1 MEINLLISIIFC
13 RIIRGFRQFNKY
25 VVYMKRKNFKI
36 KKCNSLKI
44 VSLFILSFFCAFTG
58 YSKNEEKTKEAFAV
72 IERLIGNRASDFELT
87 IIDKKEVNKSD
98 WFEIET
104 TGSQVKI
111 KASSNTAICYAAYNF
126 LRDIGAVLVSWEGN
140 RVSLPNIWP
149 KYSKK
154 GDTPF
159 QYREYLNACT
169 FGYTTPWWD
178 WKRWEQ
184 EIDWMAMH
192 GINLPTAMEGQEAVW
207 QELWKEY
214 GLTSTQLEAHF
225 AGPAFLPWQRMGN
238 INSLEGPLPQEWF
251 SKKEELQKKILER
264 MRALDMHPVV
274 PAFSGYVPKAF
285 AEKHP
290 EAKITELKSWSGGGF
305 ASTFL
310 LDSKDPLFKKLGKR
324 FIEIYTKMYGK
335 SNFYLA
341 DSFNEIEPPVSEHN
355 KYEELSNY
363 GSTIYETINE
373 AAPGAVWVMQGW
385 LFGDNK
391 EFWTK
396 EATSAFLSKVP
407 NDRLMVQDY
416 ANDRY
421 KVWENQEA
429 FYGKQW
435 TYGYVHN
442 YGGSNP
448 VYGDLNFY
456 KNELTSLLKN
466 PNRGN
471 VVGYGA
477 MPEGLNNNSIVY
489 EYIYDLPWSQGEQ
502 PVNDWLTKYLNAR
515 YGQTTSKSVFQAWE
529 LLLESVYNIKYW
541 ETRWWNDRAGA
552 YLLFKRPTATITE
565 FKGNPGD
572 KKKLKEALDI
582 LTKEAKKFDKKNF
595 INYDLIDASRH
606 YYSLCID
613 EDLIEC
619 VKAYQQKD
627 ILKGDQLF
635 KKIEKQ
641 AFDIDKMM
649 SQQPLNS
656 LDQWVKSASDYGDS
670 PEVSKLYVKNA
681 KTLITLW
688 GGEGHLNDY
697 ASRSWQGMYKGFYW
711 PRWKM
716 FLEALKKSAVDNTPF
731 DETKERESIKNWE
744 TKWTENK

>member
-1 MEINLLISIIFC
+1 MKRENFSIKRKSSLKNVISI
-13 RIIRGFRQFNKY
+13 
-25 VVYMKRKNFKI
+25 
-36 KKCNSLKI
+36 
-44 VSLFILSFFCAFTG
+44 FILLFFCVVKG
-58 YSKNEEKTKEAFAV
+58 YSQNNENTRSAFEV
-72 IERLIGNRASDFELT
+72 IERLVGNRAADFQLSL
-87 IIDKKEVNKSD
+87 VKSKNNQAD
-98 WFEIET
+98 WFEIKT
-104 TGSQVKI
+104 TNNVVKI
-111 KASSNTAICYAAYNF
+111 KGSNNTAICYAAYNF
-126 LRDIGAVLVSWEGN
+126 LRDIGAALASWEGN
-140 RVSLPNIWP
+140 RVALPKVWP

-154 GDTPF
+154 GNTPF
-159 QYREYLNACT
+159 EYREYLNACT

-184 EIDWMAMH
+184 EIDWMALH

-214 GLTSTQLEAHF
+214 GLTNSQLEAHF

-251 SKKEELQKKILER
+251 SKKEELQKKILDR

-310 LDSKDPLFKKLGKR
+310 LDSKDPLFKKIGKR
-324 FIEIYTKMYGK
+324 FIEIYTKTYGK
-335 SNFYLA
+335 SDFYLA

-363 GSTIYETINE
+363 GSAVYETINE

-396 EATSAFLSKVP
+396 EATKAFLSKVP
-407 NDRLMVQDY
+407 NEKVMVQDY

-456 KNELTSLLKN
+456 KEELTSLLKN
-466 PNRGN
+466 PHKGN
-471 VVGYGA
+471 IVGYGA

-489 EYIYDLPWSQGEQ
+489 EYIYDLAWSKGQQ
-502 PVNDWLTKYLNAR
+502 PINDWLTKYLNAR
-515 YGQTTSKSVFQAWE
+515 YGGTVSESVFQAWK
-529 LLLESVYNIKYW
+529 LLLESVYNVKYW

-572 KKKLKEALDI
+572 KKKLKEALD
-582 LTKEAKKFDKKNF
+582 LLSKEAKKYDQKDF
-595 INYDLIDASRH
+595 IQYDLIDVSRH

-613 EDLIEC
+613 EDLMEC
-619 VKAYQQKD
+619 VKAYQQKN
-627 ILKGDQLF
+627 IEKGDQLF

-641 AFDIDKMM
+641 ALDIDKIMAG
-649 SQQPLNS
+649 QPLNG
-656 LDQWVKSASDYGDS
+656 LDQWVKSASDYGSS
-670 PEVSKLYVKNA
+670 PEVSSLYIKNA

-697 ASRSWQGMYKGFYW
+697 ASRSWKGMYKGFYW

-716 FLEALKKSAVDNTPF
+716 FLEALRKASVDNTPF
-731 DETKERESIKNWE
+731 DENKERESIKNWE
-744 TKWTENK
+744 INWTESK

>member
-1 MEINLLISIIFC
+1 MKKENFL
-13 RIIRGFRQFNKY
+13 NK
-25 VVYMKRKNFKI
+25 KHG
-36 KKCNSLKI
+36 SLKRI
-44 VSLFILSFFCAFTG
+44 VPFFMLLFFCVVKV
-58 YSKNEEKTKEAFAV
+58 YCKNEEKIESAQKV
-72 IERLIGNRASDFELT
+72 IERLIGNRASEFELS
-87 IIDKKEVNKSD
+87 IIENKGNKLD

-104 TGSQVKI
+104 TNNKVKI
-111 KASSNTAICYAAYNF
+111 KASNNTAVCYAAYNF

-140 RVSLPNIWP
+140 RIHLPETWP

-154 GDTPF
+154 SETPF

-214 GLTSTQLEAHF
+214 GLTSNQLEAHF
-225 AGPAFLPWQRMGN
+225 AGPAYLPWQRMGN
-238 INSLEGPLPQEWF
+238 INSLEGPLPKEWF

-285 AEKHP
+285 AEKHT

-310 LDSKDPLFKKLGKR
+310 LDSKDPLFKKIGKR
-324 FIEIYTKMYGK
+324 FIEIYTQKYGA

-341 DSFNEIEPPVSEHN
+341 DSFNEIEPPVSENN

-363 GSTIYETINE
+363 GSAIYETINE

-456 KNELTSLLKN
+456 KNELTSLLQN

-471 VVGYGA
+471 IVGYGA

-489 EYIYDLPWSQGEQ
+489 EYIYDLAWTKGEQ
-502 PVNDWLTKYLNAR
+502 PLNDWLTKYLHAR
-515 YGQTTSKSVFQAWE
+515 YGQKHTQSIFQAWE
-529 LLLESVYNIKYW
+529 LLLESVYNVKYW

-572 KKKLKEALDI
+572 KEKLKEALDI
-582 LTKEAKKFDKKNF
+582 LHKEAAKYDKKNF
-595 INYDLIDASRH
+595 INYDLIDISRH

-613 EDLIEC
+613 EDLMKC

-627 ILKGDQLF
+627 VIKGDQLF

-641 AFDIDKMM
+641 ALEIDKMM
-649 SQQPLNS
+649 SGQPLNS
-656 LDQWVKSASDYGDS
+656 LDQWVKSASDYGS
-670 PEVSKLYVKNA
+670 SAEVSKLYVKNA

-716 FLEALKKSAVDNTPF
+716 FLEAFRKSVVNNTQF
-731 DETKERESIKNWE
+731 DESNERELIKNWE
-744 TKWTENK
+744 IKWTESN

>member
-1 MEINLLISIIFC
+1 MKRENFSIKRKSSLKNVISI
-13 RIIRGFRQFNKY
+13 
-25 VVYMKRKNFKI
+25 
-36 KKCNSLKI
+36 
-44 VSLFILSFFCAFTG
+44 FILLFFCVVKG
-58 YSKNEEKTKEAFAV
+58 YSQNNENTRSAFEV
-72 IERLIGNRASDFELT
+72 IERLVGNRAADFQLSL
-87 IIDKKEVNKSD
+87 VKSKNNQAD
-98 WFEIET
+98 WFEIKT
-104 TGSQVKI
+104 TNNVVKI
-111 KASSNTAICYAAYNF
+111 KGSNNTAICYAAYNF
-126 LRDIGAVLVSWEGN
+126 LRDIGAALASWEGN
-140 RVSLPNIWP
+140 RVALPKVWP

-154 GDTPF
+154 GNTPF
-159 QYREYLNACT
+159 EYREYLNACT

-184 EIDWMAMH
+184 EIDWMALH

-214 GLTSTQLEAHF
+214 GLTNSQLEAHF

-251 SKKEELQKKILER
+251 SKKEELQKKILDR
-264 MRALDMHPVV
+264 MRALDMHPIV

-310 LDSKDPLFKKLGKR
+310 LDSKDPLFKKIGKR
-324 FIEIYTKMYGK
+324 FIEIYTKTYGK
-335 SNFYLA
+335 SDFYLA

-363 GSTIYETINE
+363 GSAVYETINE

-396 EATSAFLSKVP
+396 EATKAFLSKVP
-407 NDRLMVQDY
+407 NEKVMVQDY

-456 KNELTSLLKN
+456 KEELTSLLKN
-466 PNRGN
+466 PHKGN
-471 VVGYGA
+471 IVGYGA

-489 EYIYDLPWSQGEQ
+489 EYIYDLAWSKGEQ
-502 PVNDWLTKYLNAR
+502 PINDWLTKYLNAR
-515 YGQTTSKSVFQAWE
+515 YGGTVSESVFQAWK
-529 LLLESVYNIKYW
+529 LLLESVYNVKYW

-572 KKKLKEALDI
+572 KKKLKEALD
-582 LTKEAKKFDKKNF
+582 LLSKEAKKYDQKDF
-595 INYDLIDASRH
+595 IQYDLIDVSRH

-613 EDLIEC
+613 EDLMEC
-619 VKAYQQKD
+619 VKAYQQKN
-627 ILKGDQLF
+627 IEKGDQLF

-641 AFDIDKMM
+641 ALDIDKIMAG
-649 SQQPLNS
+649 QPLNG
-656 LDQWVKSASDYGDS
+656 LDQWVKSASDYGSS
-670 PEVSKLYVKNA
+670 PEVSSLYVKNA

-697 ASRSWQGMYKGFYW
+697 ASRSWKGMYKGFYW

-716 FLEALKKSAVDNTPF
+716 FLEALRKASVDNTPF
-731 DETKERESIKNWE
+731 DENKERESIKNWE
-744 TKWTENK
+744 INWTESK

>member
-1 MEINLLISIIFC
+1 
-13 RIIRGFRQFNKY
+13 
-25 VVYMKRKNFKI
+25 MKSENFKI
-36 KKCNSLKI
+36 KKHHSLKLA
-44 VSLFILSFFCAFTG
+44 VSVFTLLFFCAFKG
-58 YSKNEEKTKEAFAV
+58 YSKNDEKTKSAFEA
-72 IERLIGNRASDFELT
+72 IERLIGNRASEFELS
-87 IIDKKEVNKSD
+87 IIENKDNKKSD

-104 TGSQVKI
+104 TNNRVKI
-111 KASSNTAICYAAYNF
+111 TGSNNTAICYAAYNF
-126 LRDIGAVLVSWEGN
+126 LRDISAVLVSWEGN
-140 RVSLPNIWP
+140 RVALPKTWP

-154 GDTPF
+154 VNTPF
-159 QYREYLNACT
+159 EYREYLNACT

-214 GLTSTQLEAHF
+214 GLTNTQLESHF

-251 SKKEELQKKILER
+251 TKKEELQKKILER

-310 LDSKDPLFKKLGKR
+310 LDSKDPLFKKIGKR

-363 GSTIYETINE
+363 GSAIYETINE

-489 EYIYDLPWSQGEQ
+489 EYIYDLPWSKGEQ
-502 PVNDWLTKYLNAR
+502 PINDWLTKYLNAR

-529 LLLESVYNIKYW
+529 LLLESVYNVKYW

-552 YLLFKRPTATITE
+552 YLLFKRPTASITE

-582 LTKEAKKFDKKNF
+582 LTKEAKKFDNKNF
-595 INYDLIDASRH
+595 IHYDLIDASRH

-613 EDLIEC
+613 EDLMEC

-627 ILKGDQLF
+627 ISKGDQLF
-635 KKIEKQ
+635 KKIERQ
-641 AFDIDKMM
+641 ALDIDKMM
-649 SQQPLNS
+649 SAQPLNS
-656 LDQWVKSASDYGDS
+656 LDQWVKSASDYGS
-670 PEVSKLYVKNA
+670 SAAVSDLYVKNA

-716 FLEALKKSAVDNTPF
+716 FLEALKKSTVNNTPF
-731 DETKERESIKNWE
+731 DETKERELIKNWE
-744 TKWTENK
+744 IKWSENK

>member
-1 MEINLLISIIFC
+1 
-13 RIIRGFRQFNKY
+13 
-25 VVYMKRKNFKI
+25 MKRKNFKI
-36 KKCNSLKI
+36 KKCHSLKM
-44 VSLFILSFFCAFTG
+44 VLLFVLLFFCAFTG
-58 YSKNEEKTKEAFAV
+58 YSQNKEKTKEAFAV
-72 IERLIGNRASDFELT
+72 IERLIGNRASDFELS
-87 IIDKKEVNKSD
+87 IIDKKQVNQSD

-104 TGSQVKI
+104 AGSKVKI
-111 KASSNTAICYAAYNF
+111 KASSNTAICYAAYHF

-140 RVSLPNIWP
+140 RVGLPKVWP
-149 KYSKK
+149 KYLKK

-159 QYREYLNACT
+159 EYREYLNACT

-192 GINLPTAMEGQEAVW
+192 GVNLPTAMEGQEAAW
-207 QELWKEY
+207 QQLWKEY
-214 GLTSTQLEAHF
+214 GLTSTELEAHF

-238 INSLEGPLPQEWF
+238 INSLQGPLPPEWF
-251 SKKEELQKKILER
+251 TKKEALQKRILAR

-285 AEKHP
+285 AQKHP

-324 FIEIYTKMYGK
+324 FIEIYTGIYGA

-341 DSFNEIEPPVSEHN
+341 DSFNEIEPPVSQDN

-363 GSTIYETINE
+363 GSAIYQTIDE

-471 VVGYGA
+471 IVGYGA

-489 EYIYDLPWSQGEQ
+489 EYIYDLAWNKGQEPIE
-502 PVNDWLTKYLNAR
+502 DWLHAYLHAR
-515 YGQTTSKSVFQAWE
+515 YGKKTTAVALHAWQ
-529 LLLESVYNIKYW
+529 LLLESVYNVKYW
-541 ETRWWNDRAGA
+541 QTRWWNDSAGA
-552 YLLFKRPTATITE
+552 YLLFKRPTQEITE

-572 KKKLKEALDI
+572 KKKLKQALDI
-582 LTKEAKKFDKKNF
+582 LSKEAKGYDKKNF
-595 INYDLIDASRH
+595 IYYDLIDLSRH

-613 EDLIEC
+613 EDLIAC
-619 VKAYQQKD
+619 VKAYRDKD
-627 ILKGDQLF
+627 ITKADQLF
-635 KKIEKQ
+635 KKIQKQ
-641 AFDIDKMM
+641 ALAIDNIMTG
-649 SQQPLNS
+649 QPLNS
-656 LDQWVKSASDYGDS
+656 LDNWVQSAAEYASS
-670 PEVSKLYVKNA
+670 PQVAQLYVKNA

-697 ASRSWQGMYKGFYW
+697 ASRSWKGMYKGFYW

-716 FLEALKKSAVDNTPF
+716 FLQALRESAVDNTPF
-731 DETKERESIKNWE
+731 DEVKERELIKNWE
-744 TKWTENK
+744 IKWSESK

>member
-1 MEINLLISIIFC
+1 MAIIINIL
-13 RIIRGFRQFNKY
+13 NMKY
-25 VVYMKRKNFKI
+25 TFSKTR
-36 KKCNSLKI
+36 NSLQIKI
-44 VSLFILSFFCAFTG
+44 YLSFLFLCVTSILYPQNAG
-58 YSKNEEKTKEAFAV
+58 DLDAPQALLK
-72 IERLIGNRASDFELT
+72 RLIGNRSAEFQLSVVEKK
-87 IIDKKEVNKSD
+87 DKILPD
-98 WFEIET
+98 WFEVET
-104 TGSQVKI
+104 DNNRVKI
-111 KASSNTAICYAAYNF
+111 KASNNTALCYAAYTF
-126 LRDIGAVLVSWEGN
+126 LKDVGAVLVSWEGN
-140 RVSLPNIWP
+140 RIELPKTWP

-154 GDTPF
+154 ANTPF
-159 QYREYLNACT
+159 EYREYLNACT

-184 EIDWMAMH
+184 EIDWMALH

-207 QELWKEY
+207 QALWKEY
-214 GLTSTQLEAHF
+214 GLSNVELESHF
-225 AGPAFLPWQRMGN
+225 AGPAYLPWQRMGN

-251 SKKEELQKKILER
+251 IKKEELQKKILER
-264 MRALDMHPVV
+264 MKALDMHPVV

-310 LDSKDPLFKKLGKR
+310 LDSKDPLFKKIGKR
-324 FIEIYTKMYGK
+324 FIEIYTQKYGK

-363 GSTIYETINE
+363 GSAIYETINE

-407 NDRLMVQDY
+407 NDRLMIQDY

-448 VYGDLNFY
+448 MYGDLKFY
-456 KNELTSLLKN
+456 KDELTSLLKN
-466 PNRGN
+466 PHKGN

-489 EYIYDLPWSQGEQ
+489 EYIYDLPWTKGEQ
-502 PVNDWLTKYLNAR
+502 PLNDWMVTYLNAR
-515 YGQTTSKSVFQAWE
+515 YGQTSKSALQAWQ
-529 LLLESVYNIKYW
+529 LLLESVYNVKYW
-541 ETRWWNDRAGA
+541 DTRWWNDWAGA
-552 YLLFKRPTATITE
+552 YLFFKRPTLKITE

-572 KKKLKEALDI
+572 KEKLKEALAV
-582 LTKEAKKFDKKNF
+582 LTKEAKKYNKKNL
-595 INYDLIDASRH
+595 IQYDLIDVSRH
-606 YYSLCID
+606 YYSLSID

-619 VKAYQQKD
+619 VKAYQQKN
-627 ILKGDQLF
+627 IAKGDELF

-641 AFDIDKMM
+641 ALHIDAIM
-649 SQQPLNS
+649 SGQPLNS
-656 LDQWVKSASDYGDS
+656 LDQWVKSASDYGSS
-670 PEVSKLYVKNA
+670 PEVSSLYVKNA

-697 ASRSWQGMYKGFYW
+697 ASRSWKGMYKGFYW
-711 PRWKM
+711 LRWKM
-716 FLEALKKSAVDNTPF
+716 FLEALKKASINNTSF
-731 DETKERESIKNWE
+731 DENRERESIKNWE
-744 TKWTENK
+744 INWTESNK

>member
-1 MEINLLISIIFC
+1 
-13 RIIRGFRQFNKY
+13 
-25 VVYMKRKNFKI
+25 MKRENFKI
-36 KKCNSLKI
+36 KKYNSLKMA
-44 VSLFILSFFCAFTG
+44 VSVMLLFLCSFKG
-58 YSKNEEKTKEAFAV
+58 YSKNEENTKDALAV
-72 IERLIGNRASDFELT
+72 IERLIGNRASEFELS
-87 IIDKKEVNKSD
+87 IIENKENNKSD

-104 TGSQVKI
+104 KNNRVQIKGSN
-111 KASSNTAICYAAYNF
+111 NTAICYAAYNF

-140 RVSLPNIWP
+140 RVALPKAWP
-149 KYSKK
+149 EYSKK
-154 GDTPF
+154 GNTPF

-310 LDSKDPLFKKLGKR
+310 LDSKDPLFKQIGKR

-363 GSTIYETINE
+363 GSAIYETINE

-407 NDRLMVQDY
+407 NDRLMIQDY

-582 LTKEAKKFDKKNF
+582 LTKEAKKYDKKNF
-595 INYDLIDASRH
+595 INYDLVDASRH

-627 ILKGDQLF
+627 ISKGDQLF

-641 AFDIDKMM
+641 ALDIDKMF
-649 SQQPLNS
+649 SKQPLNS

-731 DETKERESIKNWE
+731 DETKERELIKNWE
-744 TKWTENK
+744 IKWTENK